1 MQKDP
6 PLVAITTVVSGVAER
21 ERKRGR
27 EFSGPWTASNL
38 ALSLSLLIPLF
49 REQKRKSIFD
59 DDALTVADCRC
70 CVPSS
75 SSLRPP
81 VPLRPGF
88 RGERGHSTE
97 RPRRLF
103 HPFLLPSSPF
113 LGHVK
118 PDAENSKRTRRARG
132 KRADLREGVSEMA
145 RASTFGRKR
154 ENCSGVEGEVWLE
167 KGKKGRVLLRS
178 WQGDRKFDSI
188 GFRF

>member
-97 RPRRLF
+97 RSRRLF
-103 HPFLLPSSPF
+103 HPFLLPSPPF
-113 LGHVK
+113 LGRK
-118 PDAENSKRTRRARG
+118 AGRGKQQTNEARARETRGSSRGRLRDGARVHFRKKAG
-132 KRADLREGVSEMA
+132 KLQRDR
-145 RASTFGRKR
+145 GR
-154 ENCSGVEGEVWLE
+154 SLVG
-167 KGKKGRVLLRS
+167 KG
-178 WQGDRKFDSI
+178 
-188 GFRF
+188 